1 MLLLLLVASIAFI
14 STHVRAVQLIC
25 PRHTEV
31 CHLQDWNVAS
41 DGYAILDQL
50 NGTTGMLNLN
60 QLLTP
65 ILDGPMLRRLAP
77 FSNLTVY
84 RSDLETLHLTT
95 DCTLQSISLH
105 RTELSSMIFEDNAHL
120 HALDIALA
128 PLAAVP
134 STLAKLENLKQL
146 VISVTHIAEL
156 DLTVFYPLKELLHLE
171 FTQNQLARLVGAPP
185 DERVASKVKKILI
198 RLNPLTTVDLNLLA
212 PFGELE
218 FLDLSSNRIKS
229 LAGSLRAH
237 QLKHI
242 SLVSNALRK
251 LTLCPWDVLGSVE
264 WLELSFNRLQQIPA
278 CLHKLPNVTE
288 LLFDHNRLT
297 HLPLESFADL
307 AQLRELHLT
316 FNQIATISFGSP
328 LPDRLRQ
335 LELFHN
341 CLCDFPMP
349 SNLSTLLVDGVHAHG
364 AGNGSVK
371 LDCSHC

>member
-1 MLLLLLVASIAFI
+1 MLLLLLVASVAFI
-14 STHVRAVQLIC
+14 SARVRAVQLIC
-25 PRHTEV
+25 PRHTDV
-31 CHLQDWNVAS
+31 CHLKDWNVAS
-41 DGYAILDQL
+41 EGYAILDQL
-50 NGTTGMLNLN
+50 NDTTGLLSLN

-65 ILDGPMLRRLAP
+65 ILDGPILRRFAP
-77 FSNLTVY
+77 FGNVTIY
-84 RSDLETLHLTT
+84 RSDVETLHLTT

-105 RTELSSMIFEDNAHL
+105 RTELSSMIFEPNAHL
-120 HALDIALA
+120 HALDIAIA

-156 DLTVFYPLKELLHLE
+156 DLTVFYPLKELIHLE
-171 FTQNQLARLVGAPP
+171 FTQNQVDSLVGAPP
-185 DERVASKVKKILI
+185 GERVASMVKKILI
-198 RLNPLTTVDLNLLA
+198 RLNPLTTVDLNLFA

-218 FLDLSSNRIKS
+218 FLDLTSNRIKRLS
-229 LAGSLRAH
+229 GSLRAH

-242 SLVSNALRK
+242 TLVSNALRK
-251 LTLCPWDVLGSVE
+251 LDLCPWDVLGSVA

-278 CLHKLPNVTE
+278 CLQKLPNVTE
-288 LLFDHNRLT
+288 LLFDHNRIT

-316 FNQIATISFGSP
+316 FNEIATISLGAP
-328 LPDRLRQ
+328 LPDRLRR

-349 SNLSTLLVDGVHAHG
+349 SNLSTLLVDGLQAHG
-364 AGNGSVK
+364 AGNGSAK
-371 LDCSHC
+371 LNCSHC